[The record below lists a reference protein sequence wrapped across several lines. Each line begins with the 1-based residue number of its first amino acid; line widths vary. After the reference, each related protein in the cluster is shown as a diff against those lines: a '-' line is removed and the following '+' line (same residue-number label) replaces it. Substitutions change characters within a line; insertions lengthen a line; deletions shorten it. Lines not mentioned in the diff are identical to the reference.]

1 VIMSNELSFLEI
13 VQQHLESNDTCLPPF
28 NATAQRIQREIMK
41 EDPDVQLIEQLIV
54 RDQAITGQVLRV
66 ANSSFYKGLVKATTV
81 HNAVLRLGIN
91 EVSNMVTLVT
101 QEKNF
106 RSKDPLIN
114 GIMRALWRHSVG
126 CAVGAHWLAKK
137 SGYLSLA
144 HEVFFAGLL
153 HDIGKLFIL
162 AVVENIRRNK
172 TNQQPSNALLD
183 EVTRSMHS
191 DYGFALL
198 NNWNLPS
205 RYCDVARDHHKED
218 FDPKDFLLL
227 IVRMANHGCN
237 KVGIGA
243 DADPS
248 LVLSALPEAKVLGLS
263 DVDLAQFEIQLEDL
277 PLC

>member
-1 VIMSNELSFLEI
+1 MSNQLSFLEI

-28 NATAQRIQREIMK
+28 NATAQRIQQEIMK

-81 HNAVLRLGIN
+81 RNAVLRLGIN

-106 RSKDPLIN
+106 HSKDPQIN
-114 GIMRALWRHSVG
+114 GIMRTLWRHSVG

-137 SGYLSLA
+137 SGYQSLA

-162 AVVENIRRNK
+162 AVVENIRRNGASS
-172 TNQQPSNALLD
+172 QQPSNALLD
-183 EVTRSMHS
+183 EVMRSMHS

-205 RYCDVARDHHKED
+205 RYCSVTRDHHKED

-248 LVLSALPEAKVLGLS
+248 MVLPALPEAKVLGLS

>member
-1 VIMSNELSFLEI
+1 MSNELSFLEI

-28 NATAQRIQREIMK
+28 NATAQRIQQEIMK
-41 EDPDVQLIEQLIV
+41 EEPDVQLIEQLIV
-54 RDQAITGQVLRV
+54 RDQAITSQVLRV

-81 HNAVLRLGIN
+81 RNAVLRLGIN

-106 RSKDPLIN
+106 RSKDPQIN
-114 GIMRALWRHSVG
+114 GIMRTLWRHSVG

-137 SGYLSLA
+137 SGYQSLA
-144 HEVFFAGLL
+144 HEVFYASLL

-162 AVVENIRRNK
+162 AVVEKIRRNGAGS
-172 TNQQPSNALLD
+172 QQPSNALLE
-183 EVTRSMHS
+183 EVMRSMHS

-205 RYCDVARDHHKED
+205 RYCCVARDHHKED

-237 KVGIGA
+237 KVGIGV

-248 LVLSALPEAKVLGLS
+248 LVLPALPEAKVLGLS

>member
-1 VIMSNELSFLEI
+1 MSTELSFLEI

-28 NATAQRIQREIMK
+28 NATAQRIQQEIMK
-41 EDPDVQLIEQLIV
+41 EDPDIQLIEKLIV

-81 HNAVLRLGIN
+81 RNAVLRLGIN

-106 RSKDPLIN
+106 HSKDPQIN
-114 GIMRALWRHSVG
+114 GIMRTLWRHSVG

-137 SGYLSLA
+137 SGYQSLA

-162 AVVENIRRNK
+162 AVVENIRRNGASS
-172 TNQQPSNALLD
+172 QQPSNALLD

-205 RYCDVARDHHKED
+205 RYCSVARDHHKED

-237 KVGIGA
+237 KVGIGV

-248 LVLSALPEAKVLGLS
+248 LVLPALPEAKVLGLS

>member
-1 VIMSNELSFLEI
+1 MSNELSFLEI
-13 VQQHLESNDTCLPPF
+13 VQQHLEANDTCLPPF
-28 NATAQRIQREIMK
+28 NATAQRIQQEIMK
-41 EDPDVQLIEQLIV
+41 EDPDVQLIEKLIV

-81 HNAVLRLGIN
+81 RNAVLRLGIN

-106 RSKDPLIN
+106 HSKDPQIN
-114 GIMRALWRHSVG
+114 GLMRTLWRHSVG

-137 SGYLSLA
+137 SGYQSLA

-162 AVVENIRRNK
+162 AVVENIRRNGAIG
-172 TNQQPSNALLD
+172 QQPSNALLD

-191 DYGFALL
+191 DCGFALL

-205 RYCDVARDHHKED
+205 QYCSVARDHHKED

-237 KVGIGA
+237 KVGIGV

-248 LVLSALPEAKVLGLS
+248 LVLPALPEAKVLGLS

-277 PLC
+277 PMC

>member
-1 VIMSNELSFLEI
+1 MITSNELSFLEI

-28 NATAQRIQREIMK
+28 NVTAQRIQQEIMK
-41 EDPDVQLIEQLIV
+41 EDPDVELIEQLIV

-81 HNAVLRLGIN
+81 RNAVLRLGIN
-91 EVSNMVTLVT
+91 EVSNIVTLVT

-106 RSKDPLIN
+106 HSKDPLIN
-114 GIMRALWRHSVG
+114 GIMRSLWRHSVG
-126 CAVGAHWLAKK
+126 CAVGAHWLAKN
-137 SGYLSLA
+137 SGYQSLS

-172 TNQQPSNALLD
+172 TSQQPSNALLD

-205 RYCDVARDHHKED
+205 RYCSVARDHHKED

-227 IVRMANHGCN
+227 IVRMADHGCN

-243 DADPS
+243 DADLS
-248 LVLSALPEAKVLGLS
+248 LVLPALPEAKVLGLS